1 MRGCP
6 DPSILSGT
14 GLPARKHDFIVQ
26 SPEAPVIDHAL
37 LWLRNRP
44 ISFLLVSLIV
54 VVSLMVISC
63 RGLNKTM
70 QRPKTRTVNV
80 SLSGPPTCMPPT
92 GPFTHVFITI
102 RSVEVNT

>member
-26 SPEAPVIDHAL
+26 SPEAPVIAHAL

-44 ISFLLVSLIV
+44 ISFFLVSLIV
-54 VVSLMVISC
+54 VVPLVVISC
-63 RGLNKTM
+63 GGVDNTV
-70 QRPKTRTVNV
+70 QSPDAGTVNV
-80 SLSGPPTCMPPT
+80 SLSDPPSCMPPL
-92 GPFTHVFITI
+92 GHFSHLFITVE
-102 RSVEVNT
+102 SVVAH